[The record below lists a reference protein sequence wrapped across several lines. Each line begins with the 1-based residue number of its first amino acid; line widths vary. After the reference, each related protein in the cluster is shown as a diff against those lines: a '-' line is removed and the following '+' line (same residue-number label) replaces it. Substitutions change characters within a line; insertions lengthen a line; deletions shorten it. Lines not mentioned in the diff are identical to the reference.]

1 MKITD
6 LQTFIVGNPWK
17 NWVFLK
23 LHTDSDIYGVGEAT
37 AHRWAKM
44 AEAGVLEMR
53 RYYLDRDP
61 FSIEEIN
68 EEFSKIS
75 APSFVKA
82 AVDMACWDIMGKALD
97 QPVYQLL
104 GGRFRDRVPAYANGW
119 YQVDRTPKAFD
130 PGWYV
135 EPVRS
140 PQTDDLAS
148 AWIWLRKKWRSTRT
162 TSPIFW
168 TFSTKAAGK
177 KEICNL
183 YLDPK
188 YFVDCG
194 REAA

>member
-6 LQTFIVGNPWK
+6 VQTFIVGNPWK

-37 AHRWAKM
+37 AHRRAKM

-53 RYYLDRDP
+53 RCYLDRDP

-104 GGRFRDRVPAYANGW
+104 GGRFRDRVPAFANGW
-119 YQVDRTPKAFD
+119 YQVDT
-130 PGWYV
+130 WS
-135 EPVRS
+135 RS
-140 PQTDDLAS
+140 VLHKLTTWP
-148 AWIWLRKKWRSTRT
+148 RS
-162 TSPIFW
+162 
-168 TFSTKAAGK
+168 G
-177 KEICNL
+177 
-183 YLDPK
+183 
-188 YFVDCG
+188 
-194 REAA
+194 